1 MDQTERL
8 EQTQLTEQVNGVQ
21 TEAADYVEMRH
32 IYKTFGGFCAS
43 NDVNFTVK
51 QGSLTA
57 LLGPSGSGKTT
68 ILRMLAGLDHPDSG
82 EIYIGGQLV
91 NQVEASKRGVGFV
104 FQNYALFRY
113 MTVFENIAFGL
124 QVQHRPKAEIKE
136 RVEELLDLIGLSD
149 LGRRF
154 PNQLSGGQRQRVAF
168 ARALAPDPQLLL
180 LDEPFAAI
188 DAKLRLEL
196 RSWLRQMI
204 QRVGV
209 TSIFVTHDQEE
220 ALDVADSIVVTNRGR
235 VEQSGSPREIYSD
248 PKTAFVARF
257 LGHSGEVAD
266 ARQLAGYADAS
277 ELPALVR
284 PENVALWL
292 PEEEPQLTPYDRA
305 TVTQASFR
313 GGHVQLELALD
324 QGITLLAQRGAHL
337 DPLAVGDRVCL
348 AARELFALDGEAAR
362 RLRHQALA

>member
-1 MDQTERL
+1 MDQNS
-8 EQTQLTEQVNGVQ
+8 QLKN
-21 TEAADYVEMRH
+21 EAAMSDAYVEMRH

-43 NDVNFTVK
+43 NDVSFSVR

-82 EIYIGGQLV
+82 EIYIGGRLV

-124 QVQHRPKAEIKE
+124 QVQHRPKAQIKD
-136 RVEELLDLIGLSD
+136 RVEELLELIGLSG
-149 LGRRF
+149 LGSRF

-204 QRVGV
+204 HQVGV

-235 VEQSGSPREIYSD
+235 VEQSGSPQEIYGD
-248 PKTAFVARF
+248 PRTAFVARF
-257 LGHSGEVAD
+257 LGQSVEVAE
-266 ARQLAGYADAS
+266 ARALAGFGTA
-277 ELPALVR
+277 EKLPALVR
-284 PENVALWL
+284 PENVALWT
-292 PEEEPQLTPYDRA
+292 EDETPLLSPADRA
-305 TVTQASFR
+305 TVRQVSFH
-313 GGHVQLELALD
+313 GGYVQLELELD
-324 QGITLLAQRGAHL
+324 NGVVLKAQRAGHL
-337 DPLAVGDRVCL
+337 PPLSAGQRVWAAV
-348 AARELFALDGEAAR
+348 RELFLLDGDQAR
-362 RLRHQALA
+362 RVRHQALA

>member
-1 MDQTERL
+1 M
-8 EQTQLTEQVNGVQ
+8 EQTLQNSQ
-21 TEAADYVEMRH
+21 TAADYVEMRH
-32 IYKTFGGFCAS
+32 ICKTFGGFCAS
-43 NDVNFTVK
+43 NDVSFTVK

-82 EIYIGGQLV
+82 EIYIGGRLV
-91 NQVEASKRGVGFV
+91 NQVEASQRGVGFV

-124 QVQHRPKAEIKE
+124 QVQHRPKAEIKS
-136 RVEELLDLIGLSD
+136 RVEELLDLIGLAG
-149 LGRRF
+149 LGKRF

-188 DAKLRLEL
+188 DTKLRLEL

-220 ALDVADSIVVTNRGR
+220 AMDVADSIVVTNRGR
-235 VEQSGSPREIYSD
+235 VEQTGSPRQIYSD
-248 PKTAFVARF
+248 PRTAFVARF
-257 LGHSGEVAD
+257 LGQSTEVAD
-266 ARQLAGYADAS
+266 ARRLAGFANAPA
-277 ELPALVR
+277 LPALVR
-284 PENVALWL
+284 PENVAVWRS
-292 PEEEPQLTPYDRA
+292 EETPLLAPADQA
-305 TVTQASFR
+305 TVRQASFR
-313 GGHVQLELALD
+313 GGYVQLELALD
-324 QGITLLAQRGAHL
+324 QGETLLAQRPAHL
-337 DPLAVGDRVCL
+337 SPAAVGDRVGL
-348 AARELFALDGEAAR
+348 AVRELFLLDGDQTAR
-362 RLRHQALA
+362 RRHQGALEP

>member
-1 MDQTERL
+1 MSQSNRVTLPDD
-8 EQTQLTEQVNGVQ
+8 G
-21 TEAADYVEMRH
+21 AYVEMRH
-32 IYKTFGGFCAS
+32 IYKNFGGFCAS
-43 NDVNFTVK
+43 DDVSFSVGR
-51 QGSLTA
+51 GSLTA

-82 EIYIGGQLV
+82 EIYIGGRLV

-124 QVQHRPKAEIKE
+124 QVQHRPKAEIKA
-136 RVEELLDLIGLSD
+136 RVEELLELIGLSG
-149 LGRRF
+149 LGSRF

-204 QRVGV
+204 HQVGV

-235 VEQSGSPREIYSD
+235 VEQSGSPQEIYGD
-248 PKTAFVARF
+248 PRTAFVARF
-257 LGHSGEVAD
+257 LGQSLEVAD
-266 ARQLAGYADAS
+266 ARALAGFGGADG
-277 ELPALVR
+277 LPALVR
-284 PENVALWL
+284 PENVALWT
-292 PEEEPQLTPYDRA
+292 EEETPQLVPFDSA
-305 TVTQASFR
+305 TVGQVSFH
-313 GGHVQLELALD
+313 GGYTQLELTLDNGLALR
-324 QGITLLAQRGAHL
+324 AQRAGHLPSLSPGQRVGA
-337 DPLAVGDRVCL
+337 AV
-348 AARELFALDGEAAR
+348 RELFLLDGDQAR
-362 RLRHQALA
+362 RLRHQALAAE

>member
-1 MDQTERL
+1 MDEIS
-8 EQTQLTEQVNGVQ
+8 QLNN
-21 TEAADYVEMRH
+21 EAAKSDAYVEMRH
-32 IYKTFGGFCAS
+32 IYKTFGDFCAS
-43 NDVNFTVK
+43 DDVSFTVG

-82 EIYIGGQLV
+82 EIYIGGRLV

-124 QVQHRPKAEIKE
+124 QVQHRPKAEIKT
-136 RVEELLDLIGLSD
+136 RVEELLELIGLSG
-149 LGRRF
+149 LGSRF

-204 QRVGV
+204 HQVGV

-235 VEQSGSPREIYSD
+235 VEQSGSPRDIYGD
-248 PKTAFVARF
+248 PRTAFVARF
-257 LGHSGEVAD
+257 LGQSCEVAD
-266 ARQLAGYADAS
+266 AEKLAGFGGADA
-277 ELPALVR
+277 LPALVR
-284 PENVALWL
+284 PENVALWTDAEAPL
-292 PEEEPQLTPYDRA
+292 LSPADRA
-305 TVTQASFR
+305 RVDQVSFH
-313 GGHVQLELALD
+313 GGYVQLGL
-324 QGITLLAQRGAHL
+324 TLENGVTLKAQRAGHL
-337 DPLAVGDRVCL
+337 SPLTEGQQVWAAV
-348 AARELFALDGEAAR
+348 RELFLLDGDKAR